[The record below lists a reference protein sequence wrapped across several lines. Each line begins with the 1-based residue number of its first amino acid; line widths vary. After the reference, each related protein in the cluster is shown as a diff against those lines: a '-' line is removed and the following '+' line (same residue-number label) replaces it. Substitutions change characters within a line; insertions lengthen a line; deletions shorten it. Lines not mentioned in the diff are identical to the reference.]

1 MVFSRASALLR
12 ERVAIRVFEVSV
24 SFPSGLESAPSPEYV
39 LMHPELSAEQIQQ
52 ALQGISVPPQPQI
65 MVDLQMEQYMPDP
78 DLEVIARLIAQ
89 DPGLS
94 GALLKIVNSP
104 YYGLSNKIASIQ
116 RAVNLLGSRS
126 IINLINAQSIK
137 GEMND
142 ETIVTL
148 NRFWDTAQDVAMT
161 CLTLA
166 KRTGAQA
173 VDEAYA
179 LGLFHDCGVP
189 LMLKRFPNYMS
200 VLEEAYGNAGADSR
214 VVDTENNAFNTN
226 HAVVGYYTA
235 KSWRLPEHVT
245 DAIANHH
252 NALAVFSDESSR
264 NSQLK
269 NLLAI
274 LKMAEHICSSYR
286 VLGNQTVD
294 HEWNAVGDLVLDYV
308 GLSDYDFDSLKL
320 SIRELG
326 AH

>member
-1 MVFSRASALLR
+1 MSQ
-12 ERVAIRVFEVSV
+12 
-24 SFPSGLESAPSPEYV
+24 
-39 LMHPELSAEQIQQ
+39 ELSAEQIQQ

-94 GALLKIVNSP
+94 GALLKIVNSSH
-104 YYGLSNKIASIQ
+104 YGLSNKIASIQ

-126 IINLINAQSIK
+126 VINLINALSIK
-137 GEMND
+137 GEMSD
-142 ETIVTL
+142 DTIVTL

-166 KRTGAQA
+166 KRTGSQA

-189 LMLKRFPNYMS
+189 LMLKRFPSYMT
-200 VLEEAYGNAGADSR
+200 VLEEAYANAGPDCR

-252 NALAVFSDESSR
+252 NALAIFSDESSR
-264 NSQLK
+264 NPQLK

-274 LKMAEHICSSYR
+274 LKMAEHICSSCK
-286 VLGNQTVD
+286 VLGNQAVD
-294 HEWNAVGDLVLDYV
+294 HEWNAVGHLVLDYV
-308 GLSDYDFDSLKL
+308 GLSDYDFESMKL

>member
-1 MVFSRASALLR
+1 MSQ
-12 ERVAIRVFEVSV
+12 
-24 SFPSGLESAPSPEYV
+24 
-39 LMHPELSAEQIQQ
+39 ELSAEQIQQ

-78 DLEVIARLIAQ
+78 DLEVIARLISQ

-94 GALLKIVNSP
+94 GALLKIVNSS

-126 IINLINAQSIK
+126 IINLINALSIR
-137 GEMND
+137 GEMSD
-142 ETIVTL
+142 DTIVTL

-166 KRTGAQA
+166 KRTGSQT

-189 LMLKRFPNYMS
+189 LMLKRFPNYMT
-200 VLEEAYGNAGADSR
+200 VLEQAYANAGPDCR

-264 NSQLK
+264 NPQVK

-286 VLGNQTVD
+286 VLGNQSVD
-294 HEWNAVGDLVLDYV
+294 HEWNAIGPLVLDYV
-308 GLSDYDFDSLKL
+308 GLSDYDFESMKL

>member
-1 MVFSRASALLR
+1 MSQ
-12 ERVAIRVFEVSV
+12 
-24 SFPSGLESAPSPEYV
+24 
-39 LMHPELSAEQIQQ
+39 ELSPEQIQQ

-78 DLEVIARLIAQ
+78 DLEVIARLISQ

-137 GEMND
+137 GEMCD
-142 ETIVTL
+142 DTIVTL

-166 KRTGAQA
+166 KRTGSQA

-200 VLEEAYGNAGADSR
+200 VLEQAYANAGPDCR
-214 VVDTENNAFNTN
+214 VVDTENNAFHTN

-252 NALAVFSDESSR
+252 NALAIFSDETSR
-264 NSQLK
+264 NPQLK

-286 VLGNQTVD
+286 VLGNQPVD
-294 HEWNAVGDLVLDYV
+294 HEWNAIGHLVLDYV
-308 GLSDYDFDSLKL
+308 GLSDYDFESLKL

>member
-1 MVFSRASALLR
+1 MSQ
-12 ERVAIRVFEVSV
+12 
-24 SFPSGLESAPSPEYV
+24 
-39 LMHPELSAEQIQQ
+39 ELSPEQIQQ

-126 IINLINAQSIK
+126 VINLINAQSIK
-137 GEMND
+137 GEMSD

-166 KRTGAQA
+166 KRIGSQA

-189 LMLKRFPNYMS
+189 LMLKRFPNYMA
-200 VLEEAYGNAGADSR
+200 VLEQAYANAGPEKR
-214 VVDTENNAFNTN
+214 VVDSENQAFNTN

-235 KSWRLPEHVT
+235 KSWRLPEHLSN
-245 DAIANHH
+245 AIANHH
-252 NALAVFSDESSR
+252 NALAIFSDDSTR

-269 NLLAI
+269 NLLSI
-274 LKMAEHICSSYR
+274 LKMAEHICASYR
-286 VLGNQTVD
+286 VLGNQAED
-294 HEWNAVGDLVLDYV
+294 HEWDAVGHLVLDYV
-308 GLSDYDFDSLKL
+308 GLSDYDFENLKE

>member
-1 MVFSRASALLR
+1 MSQ
-12 ERVAIRVFEVSV
+12 
-24 SFPSGLESAPSPEYV
+24 
-39 LMHPELSAEQIQQ
+39 ELTAEQIQQ

-78 DLEVIARLIAQ
+78 DLDVIARLISQ

-94 GALLKIVNSP
+94 GALLKIVNSAH
-104 YYGLSNKIASIQ
+104 YGLSNKIASIQ

-126 IINLINAQSIK
+126 VINLINALSIR
-137 GEMND
+137 GEMSD

-161 CLTLA
+161 SLTVA
-166 KRTGAQA
+166 KRTGSQA

-189 LMLKRFPNYMS
+189 LMLKRFPNYMA
-200 VLEEAYGNAGADSR
+200 VLEEAYANAGPDCR

-226 HAVVGYYTA
+226 HAVVGYYTS

-264 NSQLK
+264 NAPLK

-274 LKMAEHICSSYR
+274 LKMAEHICASYR
-286 VLGNQTVD
+286 VLGNQSVD
-294 HEWNAVGDLVLDYV
+294 HEWNAVGHLVLDYV
-308 GLSDYDFDSLKL
+308 GLSDYDFESMKL

-326 AH
+326 AN

>member
-1 MVFSRASALLR
+1 MSQ
-12 ERVAIRVFEVSV
+12 
-24 SFPSGLESAPSPEYV
+24 
-39 LMHPELSAEQIQQ
+39 ELSSEQIQQ

-78 DLEVIARLIAQ
+78 DLEVIARLISQ

-94 GALLKIVNSP
+94 GALLKIVNSS

-126 IINLINAQSIK
+126 IINLINALSIK
-137 GEMND
+137 GEMSD
-142 ETIVTL
+142 DTIVTL

-200 VLEEAYGNAGADSR
+200 VLEQAYANAGPDCR

-252 NALAVFSDESSR
+252 NALAIFSDESSR

-286 VLGNQTVD
+286 VLGNQSVD
-294 HEWNAVGDLVLDYV
+294 HEWNAVGHLVLDYV
-308 GLSDYDFDSLKL
+308 GLSEYDFESMKL

>member
-1 MVFSRASALLR
+1 MSQ
-12 ERVAIRVFEVSV
+12 
-24 SFPSGLESAPSPEYV
+24 
-39 LMHPELSAEQIQQ
+39 ELTAEQIQQ

-78 DLEVIARLIAQ
+78 DLEVIARLISQ

-94 GALLKIVNSP
+94 GALLKIVNSAH
-104 YYGLSNKIASIQ
+104 YGLSNKIASIQ

-126 IINLINAQSIK
+126 VINLINALSIR
-137 GEMND
+137 GEMSD

-161 CLTLA
+161 SLTVA
-166 KRTGAQA
+166 KRTGSQA

-189 LMLKRFPNYMS
+189 LMLKRFPNDMS
-200 VLEEAYGNAGADSR
+200 VLEEAYANAGPDCR

-252 NALAVFSDESSR
+252 NALAIFSDESSR
-264 NSQLK
+264 NAPLK

-274 LKMAEHICSSYR
+274 LKMAEHICESYR
-286 VLGNQTVD
+286 VLGNQSVD
-294 HEWNAVGDLVLDYV
+294 HEWNAVGPLVLDYV
-308 GLSDYDFDSLKL
+308 GLSDYDFESMKL

-326 AH
+326 AN

>member
-1 MVFSRASALLR
+1 MTQ
-12 ERVAIRVFEVSV
+12 
-24 SFPSGLESAPSPEYV
+24 
-39 LMHPELSAEQIQQ
+39 ELTAEQIQQ

-78 DLEVIARLIAQ
+78 DLGVIARLIAQ

-94 GALLKIVNSP
+94 GALLKLVNSP
-104 YYGLSNKIASIQ
+104 HYGLTNKIASIQ

-126 IINLINAQSIK
+126 IINLINAQSVK
-137 GEMND
+137 GEMTD

-161 CLTLA
+161 SLTLA
-166 KRTGAQA
+166 KRTGSQA

-179 LGLFHDCGVP
+179 LGLFHDCGIP
-189 LMLKRFPNYMS
+189 LMLKRFPNYMT
-200 VLEEAYGNAGADSR
+200 VLEQAYANASATHR
-214 VVDTENNAFNTN
+214 VVDTENKAFNTN
-226 HAVVGYYTA
+226 HAVVGYFTA
-235 KSWRLPEHVT
+235 KSWRLPEHVSN
-245 DAIANHH
+245 AIANHH
-252 NALAVFSDESSR
+252 NALVIFQDESAR

-274 LKMAEHICSSYR
+274 LKMAEHICASYR
-286 VLGNQTVD
+286 VLGNQCDD
-294 HEWNAVGDLVLDYV
+294 HEWDSIGHLILDYV
-308 GLSDYDFDSLKL
+308 GLSDYDFENLKE

>member
-1 MVFSRASALLR
+1 MSQ
-12 ERVAIRVFEVSV
+12 
-24 SFPSGLESAPSPEYV
+24 
-39 LMHPELSAEQIQQ
+39 ELSAEQIQQ

-78 DLEVIARLIAQ
+78 DLEVIARLISQ

-94 GALLKIVNSP
+94 GALLKIVNSS

-126 IINLINAQSIK
+126 IINLINALSIK
-137 GEMND
+137 GEMSD
-142 ETIVTL
+142 DTIVTL

-189 LMLKRFPNYMS
+189 LMLKRFPNYMV
-200 VLEEAYGNAGADSR
+200 VLEESYANAGADCR

>member
-1 MVFSRASALLR
+1 MSQ
-12 ERVAIRVFEVSV
+12 
-24 SFPSGLESAPSPEYV
+24 
-39 LMHPELSAEQIQQ
+39 ELSAEQIQQ

-78 DLEVIARLIAQ
+78 DLEVIARLISQ

-94 GALLKIVNSP
+94 GALLKIVNSS

-126 IINLINAQSIK
+126 IINLINALSIK
-137 GEMND
+137 GEMSD
-142 ETIVTL
+142 DTIVTL

-166 KRTGAQA
+166 KRTGSQA

-189 LMLKRFPNYMS
+189 LMLKRFPDYMA
-200 VLEEAYGNAGADSR
+200 VLEEAYANASPDCR
-214 VVDTENNAFNTN
+214 VVDTENKAFHTN

-252 NALAVFSDESSR
+252 NALAIFSDESSR
-264 NSQLK
+264 NPQLK

-286 VLGNQTVD
+286 VLGNQPVD
-294 HEWNAVGDLVLDYV
+294 HEWNAIGHLVLDYV
-308 GLSDYDFDSLKL
+308 GLSDYDFESMKL